1 MKNRILLLVLVLL
14 LSIFCSCRRVEEHT
28 HDFSDKYSSDE
39 TSHWYGCDCGEK
51 SEVAEHTFGNSVTVI
66 YPTTESEGLKST
78 KCSVCGYDKKE
89 AIPKLEQTHKHSF
102 DNLVSNEECH
112 WYECVCGETEGKNNH
127 SWDSGEVTIPAGEV
141 ETGVKTLTCTE
152 CGEKVSEN
160 IPSAKESGLSFLRE
174 THYRLSD
181 KLSATPL
188 TIEAVIRV
196 DRSMSERVGAIFGN
210 YYGIREDWLLEIHEN
225 GVPRFYYTDSAGNI
239 QDIRFKNVDVR
250 TGEYLHIAL
259 TFDFIEGA
267 VSLYINGEIEQIIIC
282 DVDLADDITRYQFVI
297 GGDNRSNNGN
307 YFKGQISSVA
317 VYSDV
322 RTADEIARSA
332 EKGTNLYAD
341 DLLAAY
347 LLNENSGG
355 KDIQDLS
362 GNDYI
367 IQKEW
372 LDSRET
378 TIDYA
383 YSFAVVGDTQ
393 WLSKYKPEKF
403 EGIYD
408 WIVEN
413 KDSKKIAHVF
423 GLGDI
428 TEEWNTAGKESEWI
442 RAQQYIY
449 KLNGVVP
456 YSLVRGNHD
465 ESKYFNKYFA
475 TKEYMDQFG
484 GYFMTEGDI
493 RNSYKLVTIGTTD
506 YLFLTIDFGASDEIL
521 AWANDVVIRYPD
533 RRVIVTTHAYH
544 GFDGGQLNF
553 DNVPSSGNIHAGSD
567 VDTNVGDNPGRGYNN
582 GQQIW
587 EKFISLHPNI
597 FLVMSGHTPLEDVFV
612 LRTEGVHGNVVNQM
626 LIDPQWM
633 DPQKDGTGMVC
644 MLYFSEDGRQ
654 IEVEWICTDNGM
666 YYKEQNQFVMD
677 LEGSFDNPSH
687 DFKSSYNED
696 LHYMACDC
704 GYIHSKEA
712 HSFDG
717 GTLTQDGFMEYSCEC
732 GYKRVASATD
742 DPIALELQKIIEK
755 YYNGGVY
762 YKSTSS
768 ATSFFNREIFWG
780 EDDSNLGNTADFLTL
795 YDILMGKRGDLRM
808 DLGWN
813 CFDGVYSSANE
824 STVSGVT
831 EFVLG
836 AANGRINKVSIEE
849 NGAQLLIKLYEG
861 DSVVTEA
868 TVGLY
873 ATTILLGQDGAELGR
888 IYNKVDA
895 DGLCRIETPAFSG
908 LVSEYDSIILSMNH
922 DDLVKTVYYSPI
934 TVWDGKTV
942 SSSLSGTGTE
952 TDPFLV
958 QNGADLAYIAR
969 IVNSAAATTP
979 NFSGK
984 YFKMTQSIDLGGHDL
999 FIGGFPGW
1007 ASRKGFFG
1015 FFDGNHC
1022 TIRGLNSTASLF
1034 GTIETGSLKNL
1045 SVYGQVNGTS
1055 TIGGIVGYV
1064 ASGGILENL
1073 TSYVT
1078 IKGTNTVGGIV
1089 GNSENQASSVINCVN
1104 YGSVTGTSWIIGGI
1118 TGSGGHIISGCV
1130 NYGSVTTPDD
1140 VVGGIAGTTK
1150 DTGYITE
1157 CYNYGTITARGKMGG
1172 IVGQAIKPVSNCV
1185 NYGDLNGTWALG
1197 GIVGYIKE
1205 GTVTISDCM
1214 NYGTITASSTG
1225 SGGILGLSEA
1235 AAKSVVKDC
1244 VNYGSLK
1251 TGWGCGGIVG
1261 DTHGDIIGC
1270 TNYGDLS
1277 APGDL
1282 GGIVGKTHGSVTE
1295 CKNLG
1300 SVTGTSVNV
1309 GGIVGRLHNS
1319 AYADVI
1325 NSSNENLGSISA
1337 PDPQQIIGTVE

>member
-1 MKNRILLLVLVLL
+1 MKHSLLILVLVLL
-14 LSIFCSCRRVEEHT
+14 LSIFCSCIRGEHV

-39 TSHWYGCDCGEK
+39 TNHWYACDCGEK
-51 SEVAEHTFGNSVTVI
+51 NDLAEHTFGDSVTVI
-66 YPTTESEGLKST
+66 YPTTEAEGLKST

-89 AIPKLEQTHKHSF
+89 TIPKLEETHKHVF
-102 DNLVSNEECH
+102 ENLVKSEEAH

-127 SWDSGEVTIPAGEV
+127 SWNSGEVTIPAGEV

-152 CGEKVSEN
+152 CGVKVSEN

-188 TIEAVIRV
+188 TIEAEIYV
-196 DRSMSERVGAIFGN
+196 DPSMSERVGAIFGN
-210 YYGIREDWLLEIHEN
+210 YYGIREDWLLEIHED
-225 GVPRFYYTDSAGNI
+225 GIPRFYYTDAAGNI

-250 TGEYLHIAL
+250 TGDFVHIAL

-267 VSLYINGEIEQIIIC
+267 ISLYIDGEIAQIIIC
-282 DVDLADDITRYQFVI
+282 DTDLTDDITRYQFVI

-307 YFKGQISSVA
+307 YFKGLIRSVA

-322 RTADEIARSA
+322 RSADEIARSA
-332 EKGTNLYAD
+332 EKGTNIYAD
-341 DLLAAY
+341 DLLATY

-355 KDIQDLS
+355 KDIHDLS
-362 GNDYI
+362 GNNYI

-372 LDSRET
+372 LDSNEP

-403 EGIYD
+403 EEIYD
-408 WIVEN
+408 WIIEN
-413 KDSKKIAHVF
+413 KDEKKIAHVF

-428 TEEWNTAGKESEWI
+428 TEDWNTAGKENEWI
-442 RAQQYIY
+442 RAQKYIY

-521 AWANDVVIRYPD
+521 AWANEVVLNHPD

-544 GFDGGQLNF
+544 GYDGGHLNF

-567 VDTNVGDNPGRGYNN
+567 VDTSVGDNPGRGYNN

-612 LRTEGVHGNVVNQM
+612 LKSEGVHGNIVNQM

-644 MLYFSEDGRQ
+644 MLYFSEDGREM
-654 IEVEWICTDNGM
+654 EVEWICTDTGK

-677 LEGSFDNPSH
+677 LEGAFDNPSH
-687 DFKSSYNED
+687 DFKGSYNND
-696 LHYMACDC
+696 YHYMACDC
-704 GYIHSKEA
+704 GYVHSKEA

-717 GTLTQDGFMEYSCEC
+717 GTLTQDGLMEYRCEC

-755 YYNGGVY
+755 YYNNSVY
-762 YKSTSS
+762 YKSASS
-768 ATSFFNREIFWG
+768 ATSFYNGDVFWG
-780 EDDSNLGNTADFLTL
+780 ADDSVLSNTADFLTL
-795 YDILMGKRGDLRM
+795 YDILMGKRGDLRL

-813 CFDGVYSSANE
+813 CLDGVYSSANE
-824 STVSGVT
+824 STVSGIT

-836 AANGRINKVSIEE
+836 AANGNITRVSIEE
-849 NGAQLLIKLYEG
+849 NGAQLLIKLYAG
-861 DSVVTEA
+861 DSLSTEA

-873 ATTILLGQDGAELGR
+873 ATTTLLGLDGVELGK
-888 IYNKVDA
+888 IYNKVDS
-895 DGLCRIETPAFSG
+895 DGLCRIQTPSRDG
-908 LVSEYDSIILSMNH
+908 LVAEYDSIILSMYH
-922 DDLVKTVYYSPI
+922 DELVKTVYYSPI

-942 SSSLSGTGTE
+942 STSLSGSGTE
-952 TDPFLV
+952 ADPFLV
-958 QNGADLAYIAR
+958 QSGADLAYIAR
-969 IVNSAAATTP
+969 VVNSAAAAAP

-984 YFKMTQSIDLGGHDL
+984 YFVLTQSIDLDGNDL

-1007 ASRKGFFG
+1007 ATRKGFFG

-1022 TIRGLNSTASLF
+1022 TIRGLDSTSSLF
-1034 GTIETGSLKNL
+1034 GTIETGYLKNL

-1064 ASGGILENL
+1064 ASGGVLENL

-1078 IKGTNTVGGIV
+1078 IKGTNTVGGVV

-1104 YGSVTGTSWIIGGI
+1104 YGNVTGTSWIVGGI
-1118 TGSGGHIISGCV
+1118 AGSGGHIISGCV
-1130 NYGSVTTPDD
+1130 NYGNVTTPDD

-1150 DTGYITE
+1150 ETGYITE
-1157 CYNYGTITARGKMGG
+1157 CYNHGTITARGKMGG

-1205 GTVTISDCM
+1205 GTVTISDCV

-1235 AAKSVVKDC
+1235 AAKSGVKNC

-1261 DTHGDIIGC
+1261 DTHGEIVGC

-1300 SVTGTSVNV
+1300 SVTGTSVHV

-1319 AYADVI
+1319 EHSGVI
-1325 NSSNENLGSISA
+1325 NTSNENEGSVTA